1 MDNRPRNDP
10 RPQRDNRPRTPE
22 VPPPIEEVADRER
35 PMDAHELADQ
45 EEMIRKNSEVA
56 TQLGIQSEPVVYK
69 RGAALKKLLKKHL
82 TIETETEA
90 EEGEVGE
97 A

>member
-1 MDNRPRNDP
+1 
-10 RPQRDNRPRTPE
+10 
-22 VPPPIEEVADRER
+22 
-35 PMDAHELADQ
+35 MDAHELADQ
-45 EEMIRKNSEVA
+45 EEIIRKNAEVA
-56 TQLGIQSEPVVYK
+56 AQFGIQSEPAPNK

-90 EEGEVGE
+90 AEQGGEVNE